1 MIESVCYTEHCER
14 MWCVGCVWGLLQ
26 ARALGGEEV
35 CLPVEGVNQGLQAGW
50 KEQMGDKTGKMSCDH
65 ITQSLELQAKEL
77 GLLLWATGS
86 P

>member
-1 MIESVCYTEHCER
+1 MTPNSGFLKEVASSPRAEGLT
-14 MWCVGCVWGLLQ
+14 GLLQ

-35 CLPVEGVNQGLQAGW
+35 CLPVEGVNQDLQAGW

-65 ITQSLELQAKEL
+65 ITQSLELQAKEF